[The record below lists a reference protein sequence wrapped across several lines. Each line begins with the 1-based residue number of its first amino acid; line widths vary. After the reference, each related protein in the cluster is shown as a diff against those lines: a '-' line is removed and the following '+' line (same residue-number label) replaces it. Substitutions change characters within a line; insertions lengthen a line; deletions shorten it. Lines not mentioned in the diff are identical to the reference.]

1 MYAETSDKEIIGR
14 VLQGDQQFFAELV
27 KRYQPFI
34 FTIAMRYTKH
44 REDAEEIAQ
53 DVFIKA
59 YKSLA
64 DFRSD
69 SKFSTW
75 LYTITTN
82 TSITFLR
89 KRKLETHSLGD
100 ERIFEQANVKDPNEE
115 TILVQKSRAAV
126 INKAIRLLNAD
137 DAAII
142 TLFYQGEQ
150 SLEEIGNIL
159 RITPNNAKVKLHRAR
174 QRLKDKL
181 EQYFK
186 NEMKEIISC
195 E

>member
-27 KRYQPFI
+27 KRYQPFV
-34 FTIAMRYTKH
+34 FTIPMRYTKH
-44 REDAEEIAQ
+44 REDAAEIAQ

-159 RITPNNAKVKLHRAR
+159 GITPNNAKVKLHRAR

-186 NEMKEIISC
+186 NEMKEIMN
-195 E
+195 

>member
-1 MYAETSDKEIIGR
+1 MHAETSDKEIIGR
-14 VLQGDQQFFAELV
+14 VLQGDQQVFAELV
-27 KRYQPFI
+27 KRYQPFV
-34 FTIAMRYTKH
+34 FTIAMRYANH

-53 DVFIKA
+53 DVFVKA
-59 YKSLA
+59 YRSLA

-75 LYTITTN
+75 LCTITVN

-100 ERIFEQANVKDPNEE
+100 ERVFEQADTKDLNEE
-115 TILVQKSRAAV
+115 TMLVQKNRAAV
-126 INKAIRLLNAD
+126 INKAIRLLNSD

-150 SLEEIGNIL
+150 SLDEIGKIL
-159 RITPNNAKVKLHRAR
+159 GITPNNAKVKLHRAR

-186 NEMKEIISC
+186 NEMKEIMN
-195 E
+195 

>member
-1 MYAETSDKEIIGR
+1 MLKRATKKIIGR
-14 VLQGDQQFFAELV
+14 VLQGDQQVFAELV
-27 KRYQPFI
+27 KRYQPFV
-34 FTIAMRYTKH
+34 FTIAMRYANH

-53 DVFIKA
+53 DVFVKA

-89 KRKLETHSLGD
+89 RRKLETHSLD
-100 ERIFEQANVKDPNEE
+100 NERIFEQADIKDSNEE
-115 TILVQKSRAAV
+115 TMLVQKSRAVV

-142 TLFYQGEQ
+142 TLFYRGEQ
-150 SLEEIGNIL
+150 SLEEIGKIL
-159 RITPNNAKVKLHRAR
+159 GITPNNAKVKLHRAR

-186 NEMKEIISC
+186 NEMKEIMN
-195 E
+195 

>member
-14 VLQGDQQFFAELV
+14 VLQGDQQVFAELV
-27 KRYQPFI
+27 KRYQPFV
-34 FTIAMRYTKH
+34 FTIAMRYANH

-53 DVFIKA
+53 DVFVKA

-89 KRKLETHSLGD
+89 RRKLETHSLD
-100 ERIFEQANVKDPNEE
+100 NERIFEQADIKDSNEE
-115 TILVQKSRAAV
+115 TMLVQKSRAVV

-142 TLFYQGEQ
+142 TLFYRGEQ
-150 SLEEIGNIL
+150 SLEEIGKIL
-159 RITPNNAKVKLHRAR
+159 GITPNNAKVKLHRAR

-186 NEMKEIISC
+186 NEMKEIMN
-195 E
+195 